1 MSSLPQRASA
11 SAGGFMHAVTAG
23 LSKLATAPGSL
34 LTRRADSRARA
45 ICPVDDWA
53 FTPLYTDGTCPL
65 CGWEPPGYGHRTPAF
80 SRLDW
85 YWAAMLGIVV
95 VSAIMLIA
103 VLSAYLGS

>member
-11 SAGGFMHAVTAG
+11 SAGGALHAVASA
-23 LSKLATAPGSL
+23 LAKVATAPGSL
-34 LTRRADSRARA
+34 RTRRADSRARA

-53 FTPLYTDGTCPL
+53 FTPLYTDGACPL
-65 CGWEPPGYGHRTPAF
+65 CGWEPPGYSHRSPAF

-85 YWAAMLGIVV
+85 YWVAMLAIVL

-103 VLSAYLGS
+103 VLSAYLGA